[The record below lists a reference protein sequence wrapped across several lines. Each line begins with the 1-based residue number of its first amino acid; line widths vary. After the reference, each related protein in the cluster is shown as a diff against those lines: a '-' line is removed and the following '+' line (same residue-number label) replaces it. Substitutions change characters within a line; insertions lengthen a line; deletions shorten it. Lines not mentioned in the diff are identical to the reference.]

1 MSLREHTRR
10 TFLTLG
16 GAVGLTSLAGCTG
29 AFADEDSPTESESTS
44 EPDTD
49 TDTATATESPTAT
62 PTPGLRTVFHFAGEP
77 AAQNHALAN
86 VENLLGDDSVTM
98 ASVVVVVNGK
108 GLLLATEE
116 SEYPERVAS
125 LVDRGVSFRACQNSM
140 DALDVDE
147 ADLLPGVET
156 VPAGVG
162 ELSRLQ
168 ADGFG
173 YIRTP

>member
-1 MSLREHTRR
+1 MGLREHTRR
-10 TFLTLG
+10 TFLALG
-16 GAVGLTSLAGCTG
+16 GAVGLTSLAGCTSALDTG
-29 AFADEDSPTESESTS
+29 EDSPTATDST
-44 EPDTD
+44 
-49 TDTATATESPTAT
+49 TATDSATATDTESPTAT
-62 PTPGLRTVFHFAGEP
+62 PDPGLQTVFHFAGDP
-77 AAQNHALAN
+77 AAQGHALAN

-116 SEYPERVAS
+116 SEHPDRVAA
-125 LVDRGVSFRACQNSM
+125 LVDRGVSFRACRNSM
-140 DALDVDE
+140 DALDVRED
-147 ADLLPGVET
+147 DLLAGVET

-168 ADGFG
+168 AGGFG

>member
-1 MSLREHTRR
+1 MGLREHTRR

-29 AFADEDSPTESESTS
+29 AFADEDSPTAKESSS
-44 EPDTD
+44 ETDSDT
-49 TDTATATESPTAT
+49 TTATESPTAT
-62 PTPGLRTVFHFAGEP
+62 PTPGLRTVFHFAGDP
-77 AAQNHALAN
+77 AAHDHALAN

-125 LVDRGVSFRACQNSM
+125 LVDRGVSVRACRNSM

-168 ADGFG
+168 GDGFG